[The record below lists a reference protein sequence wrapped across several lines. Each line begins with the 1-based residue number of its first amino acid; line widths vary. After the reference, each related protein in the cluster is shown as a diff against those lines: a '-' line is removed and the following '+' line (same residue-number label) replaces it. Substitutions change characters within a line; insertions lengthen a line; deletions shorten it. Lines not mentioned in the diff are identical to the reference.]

1 MKPYLNVIMVEN
13 YNVTL
18 AEKLIPACDISEQ
31 ISLASKEASGTGNM
45 KFMLNGALTLGTE
58 DGANVEIHALVGDEN
73 IYIFGDDS
81 NTVVE
86 RYKNGSYNA
95 KQYYTENPT
104 LKKAVDFIIGEE
116 LVNIGDKVRLERLFK
131 ELTAK
136 DWFMTFPDFESY
148 VTARESAYTD
158 YENRM
163 EWAEKMLVNIAQA
176 GYFSSDRT
184 IAEYNKDVWKL

>member
-1 MKPYLNVIMVEN
+1 M
-13 YNVTL
+13 
-18 AEKLIPACDISEQ
+18 
-31 ISLASKEASGTGNM
+31 
-45 KFMLNGALTLGTE
+45 
-58 DGANVEIHALVGDEN
+58 
-73 IYIFGDDS
+73 
-81 NTVVE
+81 E

-95 KQYYTENPT
+95 NQYYTENPA
-104 LKKAVDFIIGEE
+104 LKNAVDFIIGEE

-136 DWFMTFPDFESY
+136 DWFMTFPDFDSY
-148 VTARESAYTD
+148 VTARESAYAD